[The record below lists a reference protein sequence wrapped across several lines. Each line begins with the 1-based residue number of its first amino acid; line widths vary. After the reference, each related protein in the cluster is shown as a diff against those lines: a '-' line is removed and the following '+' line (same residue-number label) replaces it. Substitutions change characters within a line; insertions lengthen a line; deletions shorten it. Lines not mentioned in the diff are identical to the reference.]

1 MKAFKAIL
9 IGLFLATLGFVV
21 FRSYLKRPRPV
32 YKTTQAQY
40 REIKEEIHI
49 SGNVF
54 PAREIEI
61 KPQISGI
68 LEGIKVS
75 IGDNV
80 HIDDPVAS
88 IRLVPNASD
97 LERLEY
103 NLTTARIEFEA
114 RTDDYER
121 EKKLYEKNV
130 IAQEEMD
137 NYTQA
142 YNLAREK
149 FNSARN
155 QLNIL
160 KEGRISPKLAS
171 NIVKS
176 SIDGVIIDIPL
187 ETGASVI
194 ERNNF
199 NPGTTIAVVAELSQF
214 RFKALVAEKYLK
226 DIALGDTILLLFS
239 AYEALQAEGV
249 VTKISSKGNPEN
261 GIMKYTLEA
270 EFPVSDN
277 MPVIRSGYSATAN
290 IVIGRKEHVLS
301 VSEKEVLYEND
312 STYLYVPD
320 AGGRQKI
327 KQPVTLGISDG
338 EYVEI
343 INGVTAEDKIIVGP
357 EDKAVN

>member
-1 MKAFKAIL
+1 M
-9 IGLFLATLGFVV
+9 
-21 FRSYLKRPRPV
+21 
-32 YKTTQAQY
+32 
-40 REIKEEIHI
+40 
-49 SGNVF
+49 
-54 PAREIEI
+54 
-61 KPQISGI
+61 
-68 LEGIKVS
+68 
-75 IGDNV
+75 

-103 NLTTARIEFEA
+103 NLTTARIEYEA
-114 RTDDYER
+114 RTGDYER

-142 YNLAREK
+142 YDLAREK

-226 DIALGDTILLLFS
+226 DIALHDTITLLFS
-239 AYEALQAEGV
+239 AYEDLQAEGI

-270 EFPVSDN
+270 EFPVSEN
-277 MPVIRSGYSATAN
+277 MPVIRSGYSATAS
-290 IVIGRKEHVLS
+290 IVIRRKENVLS

-327 KQPVTLGISDG
+327 KRPVVLGISDG

-343 INGVTAEDKIIVGP
+343 VNGITAEDKIIV
-357 EDKAVN
+357 EWKDKAIN